1 MRITA
6 LVCAAC
12 ALALGVSEAVFAL
25 DAAAQTT
32 PAGMG
37 GTPLGGASTADMKPA
52 ADPPLAAPERDPAE
66 RSAKSIA
73 CAQKA
78 DAQGLQGKMRKHFLH
93 ECRSGV

>member
-1 MRITA
+1 MRITT

-12 ALALGVSEAVFAL
+12 AFALAVSEAVFAL

-37 GTPLGGASTADMKPA
+37 GTASGGASTADMKPA
-52 ADPPLAAPERDPAE
+52 ADPLAAPERDPAE